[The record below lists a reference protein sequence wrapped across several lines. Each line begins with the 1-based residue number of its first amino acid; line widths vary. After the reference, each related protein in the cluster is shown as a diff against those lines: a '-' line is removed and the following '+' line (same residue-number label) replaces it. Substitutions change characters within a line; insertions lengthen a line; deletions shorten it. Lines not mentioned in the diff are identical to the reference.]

1 MVGALTFNNA
11 NSAESVVIGGVPV
24 PREAAEALHR
34 LSEIRT
40 IPEAARKVRQIA
52 SDPAASVKDMAA
64 AISSDPAMASK
75 LLKLANSA
83 FYGLPTRVGNVER
96 AIVLLGFKTVQNLAL
111 AGSICRLF
119 RESAASKGF
128 GGRDLWEHC
137 LAVAVAAKTIAA
149 RIGKLDVDEAFL
161 GGITHDVGLL
171 AIRDAFPEKLA
182 ATIDLAAA
190 GKPFLEAERAL
201 LGTTHAELGAA
212 LTAVWKFPEFLRE
225 TCRCHHAPELAQP
238 QFARLVHCIHIADCL
253 CGRNH
258 IGFYLTSEK
267 SEIQEESL
275 EAIGLDDDDLEGIER
290 SLDRDLPEARG
301 IFL

>member
-1 MVGALTFNNA
+1 MGALTFKNA
-11 NSAESVVIGGVPV
+11 NTTDPVVVGGVPV

-34 LSEIRT
+34 LSEVRT
-40 IPEAARKVRQIA
+40 LPEAAQKVRQIA
-52 SDPAASVKDMAA
+52 SDPDASVKEMAE

-96 AIVLLGFKTVQNLAL
+96 AIIVLGFKTVQNLAL

-119 RESAASKGF
+119 HESSASNGF

-137 LAVAVAAKTIAA
+137 LAVAVTAKTIAA
-149 RIGKLDVDEAFL
+149 RIGKLDIGEAFL

-171 AIRDAFPEKLA
+171 AVRDAFPEKLA
-182 ATIDLAAA
+182 ATIDLAVA

-201 LGTTHAELGAA
+201 LGTSHAELGAA

-225 TCRCHHAPELAQP
+225 TCRCHHAPELAQA
-238 QFARLVHCIHIADCL
+238 QFSRLVHCIHVADCL

-258 IGFYLTSEK
+258 IGFYLTTEK
-267 SEIQEESL
+267 SEIHEHSL
-275 EAIGLDDDDLEGIER
+275 EALGLVDDDLEAIER
-290 SLDRDLPEARG
+290 SLDRDLPEARS